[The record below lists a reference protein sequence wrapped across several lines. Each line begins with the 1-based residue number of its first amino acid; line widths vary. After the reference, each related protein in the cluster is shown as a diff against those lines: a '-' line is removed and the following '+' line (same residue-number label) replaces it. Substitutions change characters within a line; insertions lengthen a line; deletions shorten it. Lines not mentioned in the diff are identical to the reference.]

1 MQSNVYYA
9 GFRQVCPNWGWKSLS
24 RLLLYILPT
33 FDSVITVWSGPPGF
47 PILDVKN
54 SPRLSVKIPQNS
66 RYENT
71 PMHPLCYQNRHLFTN
86 YFILDHSCHWSSL
99 DHSEVVCYFSDTLP
113 PLVRDF
119 LSEISIYRQTVGYWE
134 TRMIEFHCNQRL
146 LMID

>member
-1 MQSNVYYA
+1 M
-9 GFRQVCPNWGWKSLS
+9 KTL
-24 RLLLYILPT
+24 
-33 FDSVITVWSGPPGF
+33 F
-47 PILDVKN
+47 P
-54 SPRLSVKIPQNS
+54 SFFEFKI
-66 RYENT
+66 
-71 PMHPLCYQNRHLFTN
+71 TN